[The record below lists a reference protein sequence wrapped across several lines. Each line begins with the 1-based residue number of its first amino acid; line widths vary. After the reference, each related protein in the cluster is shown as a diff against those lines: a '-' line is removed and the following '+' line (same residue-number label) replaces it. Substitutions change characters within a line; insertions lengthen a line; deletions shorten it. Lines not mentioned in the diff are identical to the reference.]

1 MDLYG
6 ALMVD
11 VDTYLNG
18 IDIEAIRGVT
28 QLNNE
33 QRDNLIG
40 KTYEQEILPTLKGIK
55 YLKAPRI

>member
-1 MDLYG
+1 MG
-6 ALMVD
+6 D

-40 KTYEQEILPTLKGIK
+40 KMYEQEILPALKGIK
-55 YLKAPRI
+55 DLKAPRI